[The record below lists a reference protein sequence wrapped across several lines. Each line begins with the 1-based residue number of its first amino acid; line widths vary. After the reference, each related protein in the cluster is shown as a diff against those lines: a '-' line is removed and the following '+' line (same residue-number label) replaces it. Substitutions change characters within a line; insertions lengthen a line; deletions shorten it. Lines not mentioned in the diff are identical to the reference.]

1 MTKEK
6 KPFVWIM
13 DKENKY
19 YFSEISVSKNP
30 FRNRLVSFIWVIIYL
45 IITFIL
51 YYFTNKKNKYNKY
64 EFEGLIFG
72 IIVSICI
79 FAFYYFIDF
88 YKSFTYLSQKQQ
100 LYLEEPT
107 YNLDITKLSAN
118 RLVITEN
125 NYYFGDKYNKE
136 TDFLGIP
143 REIIEKEIKTNKI
156 KAETIIDWTK
166 KDKKKLVSASEK
178 MKPIT
183 DTQFKNTNLH
193 MSRMISILLTLLFL
207 LAATSKKLFKRFSI
221 WIFTIIAIELSSGI
235 PIWPTMNL
243 QQDRNL
249 LYIIQKIQIVT
260 SCLAIT
266 TLTILLKAI
275 PSHN

>member
-19 YFSEISVSKNP
+19 YFSEISVDKNP
-30 FRNRLVSFIWVIIYL
+30 FRNSQTSLIWVIIYL

-88 YKSFTYLSQKQQ
+88 YKSFTYLDQKQK
-100 LYLEEPT
+100 LYLEQPT
-107 YNLDITKLSAN
+107 NNLDITKLSAN

-125 NYYFGDKYNKE
+125 NHYFSDKYNKE
-136 TDFLGIP
+136 TDFLAVP
-143 REIIEKEIKTNKI
+143 SENIKKDIKNNKI
-156 KAETIIDWTK
+156 KVETILNWSK
-166 KDKKKLVSASEK
+166 KFKEKLRSASEK

-183 DTQFKNTNLH
+183 DKQFENITLH

-207 LAATSKKLFKRFSI
+207 LASTSKKLFKLYRV
-221 WIFTIIAIELSSGI
+221 WIFTIIAIELSSTI

-266 TLTILLKAI
+266 TLIILLESKKFA
-275 PSHN
+275 

>member
-6 KPFVWIM
+6 KPLVWIM

-19 YFSEISVSKNP
+19 YFSEISVDKNP
-30 FRNRLVSFIWVIIYL
+30 FRNRLVSLIWVIIYL

-64 EFEGLIFG
+64 EFKGLIFS
-72 IIVSICI
+72 IIISICI

-88 YKSFTYLSQKQQ
+88 YKSFTYLDQKQK
-100 LYLEEPT
+100 LYLEEPAN
-107 YNLDITKLSAN
+107 NLDITN
-118 RLVITEN
+118 LVITEN
-125 NYYFGDKYNKE
+125 NHYFSDKYNKE

-143 REIIEKEIKTNKI
+143 RETIEKEIKTNKI

-183 DTQFKNTNLH
+183 DKQFENITLH
-193 MSRMISILLTLLFL
+193 TSRMISILLTLLFL
-207 LAATSKKLFKRFSI
+207 LASTSKKLFKLYRV
-221 WIFTIIAIELSSGI
+221 WIFTIIAIEFSTTI
-235 PIWPTMNL
+235 PIWPTTNL

-266 TLTILLKAI
+266 TLIILLESKKFA
-275 PSHN
+275 

>member
-19 YFSEISVSKNP
+19 YFSEISVDKNP
-30 FRNRLVSFIWVIIYL
+30 FRNSQTSLIWVIIYL

-64 EFEGLIFG
+64 EFKGLIFG

-88 YKSFTYLSQKQQ
+88 YKSFTYLDQKQK
-100 LYLEEPT
+100 LYLEQPT
-107 YNLDITKLSAN
+107 NNLDITKLSAN

-125 NYYFGDKYNKE
+125 NHYFSDKYDKE

-143 REIIEKEIKTNKI
+143 KEIIEKEIKTNKI

-166 KDKKKLVSASEK
+166 KDKKKLVSASKK
-178 MKPIT
+178 MEPIT
-183 DTQFKNTNLH
+183 DKQFENITLH

-207 LAATSKKLFKRFSI
+207 LASTSKKLFKLYRV
-221 WIFTIIAIELSSGI
+221 WIFTIIAIEFSTTI
-235 PIWPTMNL
+235 PIWPTTNL

-266 TLTILLKAI
+266 TLIILLESKKFA
-275 PSHN
+275 

>member
-19 YFSEISVSKNP
+19 YFSEISVDKNP
-30 FRNRLVSFIWVIIYL
+30 FRNSQTSLIWVIIYL

-51 YYFTNKKNKYNKY
+51 YYFTNKKNKYTKY
-64 EFEGLIFG
+64 EFKGLIFG

-88 YKSFTYLSQKQQ
+88 YKSFTYLDQKQK
-100 LYLEEPT
+100 LYLEQPT
-107 YNLDITKLSAN
+107 NNLDITKLSAN

-125 NYYFGDKYNKE
+125 NHYFSDKYNKE

-143 REIIEKEIKTNKI
+143 KEIIEKEIKTNKI

-166 KDKKKLVSASEK
+166 KDKKKLVSASKK
-178 MKPIT
+178 MEPIT
-183 DTQFKNTNLH
+183 DKQFENITLH

-207 LAATSKKLFKRFSI
+207 LASTSKKLFKLYRV
-221 WIFTIIAIELSSGI
+221 WIFTIIAIELSSTI

-266 TLTILLKAI
+266 TLIILLESKKFA
-275 PSHN
+275 

>member
-19 YFSEISVSKNP
+19 YFSEISVDKNP
-30 FRNRLVSFIWVIIYL
+30 FRNSQTSLIWVIIYL

-64 EFEGLIFG
+64 EFKGLIFG

-88 YKSFTYLSQKQQ
+88 YKSFTYLDQKQK
-100 LYLEEPT
+100 LYLEQPT
-107 YNLDITKLSAN
+107 NNLDITKLSAN

-125 NYYFGDKYNKE
+125 NHYFSDKYNKE

-178 MKPIT
+178 MEPIT
-183 DTQFKNTNLH
+183 DKQFENITLH

-207 LAATSKKLFKRFSI
+207 LASTSKKLFKLYRV
-221 WIFTIIAIELSSGI
+221 WIFTIIAIELSSTI

-266 TLTILLKAI
+266 TLIILLESKKFA
-275 PSHN
+275 

>member
-19 YFSEISVSKNP
+19 YFSEISVDKNP
-30 FRNRLVSFIWVIIYL
+30 FRNSQTSLIWVIIYL

-64 EFEGLIFG
+64 EFKGLIFG

-88 YKSFTYLSQKQQ
+88 YKSFTYLDQKQK
-100 LYLEEPT
+100 LYLEQPT
-107 YNLDITKLSAN
+107 NNLDITKLSAN

-125 NYYFGDKYNKE
+125 NHYFSDKYDKE

-143 REIIEKEIKTNKI
+143 KEIIEKEIKTNKI

-166 KDKKKLVSASEK
+166 KDTKKLVSASKK
-178 MKPIT
+178 MEPIT
-183 DTQFKNTNLH
+183 DKQFENITLH

-207 LAATSKKLFKRFSI
+207 LASTSKKLFKLYRV

-266 TLTILLKAI
+266 TLIILLESKKFA
-275 PSHN
+275 

>member
-19 YFSEISVSKNP
+19 YFSEISVDKNP
-30 FRNRLVSFIWVIIYL
+30 FRNSQTSLIWVIIYL

-64 EFEGLIFG
+64 EFKGLIFG

-88 YKSFTYLSQKQQ
+88 YKSFTYLDQKQK
-100 LYLEEPT
+100 LYLEQPT
-107 YNLDITKLSAN
+107 NNLDITKLSAN

-125 NYYFGDKYNKE
+125 NHYFSDKYNKE

-178 MKPIT
+178 MEPIT
-183 DTQFKNTNLH
+183 DKQFENITLH

-207 LAATSKKLFKRFSI
+207 LASTSKKLFKLYRV
-221 WIFTIIAIELSSGI
+221 WIFTIIAIEFSTTI
-235 PIWPTMNL
+235 PIWPTTNL

-266 TLTILLKAI
+266 TLIILLESKKFA
-275 PSHN
+275 